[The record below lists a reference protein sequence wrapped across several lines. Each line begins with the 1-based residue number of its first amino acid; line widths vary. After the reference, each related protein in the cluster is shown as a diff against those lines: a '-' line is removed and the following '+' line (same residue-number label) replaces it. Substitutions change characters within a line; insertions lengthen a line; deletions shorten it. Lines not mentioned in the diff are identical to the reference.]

1 MRRVADGRIRTSCSR
16 IPRTCRSYL
25 PTAGVCPAGT
35 QPVYRLFNNRPDANH
50 RYTTD
55 RALRDAMVAK
65 GWVAE
70 GDGPDAVAMCVPQ
83 Q

>member
-1 MRRVADGRIRTSCSR
+1 V
-16 IPRTCRSYL
+16 
-25 PTAGVCPAGT
+25 
-35 QPVYRLFNNRPDANH
+35 NH
-50 RYTTD
+50 RYTID